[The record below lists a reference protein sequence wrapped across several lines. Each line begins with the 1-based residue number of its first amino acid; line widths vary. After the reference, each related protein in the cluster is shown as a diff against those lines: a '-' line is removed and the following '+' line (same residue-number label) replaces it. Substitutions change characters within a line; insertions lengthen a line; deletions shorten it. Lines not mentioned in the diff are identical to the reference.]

1 MASLE
6 PRFWTRSGARNH
18 DILRMRFG
26 LREIGVVRHIRAYK
40 VDFGKPRG
48 ENHSVRRV
56 GIWVHDELS
65 EGTDFRISER
75 RNRSSPIFPRVLVG
89 CTAYKI
95 SIRMMW
101 KRGELKT

>member
-6 PRFWTRSGARNH
+6 QKFWTRSGARNH
-18 DILRMRFG
+18 VIVRMRFG
-26 LREIGVVRHIRAYK
+26 LSEIGVVPHIRTYK

-56 GIWVHDELS
+56 GICIHDELS
-65 EGTDFRISER
+65 EETDFRISER

-89 CTAYKI
+89 CTTYKI

-101 KRGELKT
+101 KCGEPKT